1 MWISKLTIKNFRKVY
16 HDKEVS
22 ISFKEG
28 LNVLVGENNIGKTT
42 IIDAISLC
50 LSYGSIERSV
60 WVKRDDFNN
69 IEFPIEIAIE
79 FSGLKHQHEAAFL
92 SALVIKDAEQDNQLR
107 FTFLFELKDEKIQ
120 PQISCGE
127 LSLTSSPYD
136 LLKYLRAIHLQAL
149 RDVNLE
155 FQPGYK
161 SRITKIIKKEFPD
174 YESFEEIFKDANKKA
189 LEYQGEKNP
198 VVILEGQTNKN
209 IEKLSLG
216 VDNNKIK
223 LDFVEQ
229 EFTKI
234 LTNITMRTANKGLDI
249 KTNGLGYNNLI
260 YISTILTELK
270 VEEKYE
276 SHIFNCLLIEEP
288 EAHLHPQ
295 LQTLLLE
302 FLQAEYK
309 SMQVILT
316 SHSPTLVA
324 SVNVDNLAVLARSH
338 DVMKSVLIKNTA
350 LENKNRVFLKRYLD
364 VTKSQAF
371 FARKI
376 IFVEGIT
383 EAMLIKAFWNYR
395 FDDIGMKFDRQGI
408 EIVNIQGVAFK
419 PYVDLIK
426 TVFNETDVKSVLI
439 TDDDRGTGNSCPKDM
454 RFKIDD
460 QFRPTQEIVGIF
472 DKAPFS
478 SRALSLKSEIDK
490 LKKAGLKVDV
500 FLSQK
505 TFEVEFALANE
516 EMRKFFKGVMPV
528 AESVNIPNLNFAI
541 EIWKRISDSDRKT
554 EFANRILRFIS
565 RESNK
570 KIGIKVPN
578 HIAKAFDFL
587 KDD

>member
-1 MWISKLTIKNFRKVY
+1 MWISKLTMKNFRKVH

-42 IIDAISLC
+42 IIDALSLC
-50 LSYGSIERSV
+50 LSYGSIERGV
-60 WVKRDDFNN
+60 WVKREDFNN
-69 IEFPIEIAIE
+69 IEFPIEITIE
-79 FSGLKHQHEAAFL
+79 FNGLKPQHEAAFL
-92 SALVIKDAEQDNQLR
+92 SALVIRDAEYDNQLR

-120 PQISCGE
+120 PQITCGE
-127 LSLTSSPYD
+127 LSSTSSPYD
-136 LLKYLRAIHLQAL
+136 LLKYLRVIHLQAL

-174 YESFEEIFKDANKKA
+174 HESFEEIFKNANKKA
-189 LEYQGEKNP
+189 LEHQGEKNP
-198 VVILEGQTNKN
+198 VVVLEAQTNKN

-276 SHIFNCLLIEEP
+276 SHIFTCLLIEEP

-295 LQTLLLE
+295 LQALLLE

-309 SMQVILT
+309 TMQVILT
-316 SHSPTLVA
+316 SHSPTLAA
-324 SVNVDNLAVLARSH
+324 SVNVDNLAVLARSG
-338 DVMKSVLIKNTA
+338 DVMKSVLMKNTA

-383 EAMLIKAFWNYR
+383 EAMLIKAFWNYL
-395 FDDIGMKFDRQGI
+395 FNDIGMKFDRQGI

-426 TVFNETDVKSVLI
+426 TVFKETDVKSVLI
-439 TDDDRGTGNSCPKDM
+439 TDDDRGTGNSCPKNM

-460 QFRPTQEIVGIF
+460 QFRSTQEIVDIF

-478 SRALSLKSEIDK
+478 SRASLLKSEIDK
-490 LKKAGLKVDV
+490 LKKTGLRVDV

-516 EMRKFFKGVMPV
+516 KMRKFFKGVMPV
-528 AESVNIPNLNFAI
+528 AESTNIPNLNFAI
-541 EIWKRISDSDRKT
+541 EVWKRISDSDGKT
-554 EFANRILRFIS
+554 EFANRILRFVS
-565 RESNK
+565 RESNR
-570 KIGIKVPN
+570 KIGIKVPTY
-578 HIAKAFDFL
+578 IVKAFEFL